1 MLVNNQLI
9 LTQIEEVP
17 TELGEPD
24 CKLIEPFVL
33 KNDETLEPWLLQHTS
48 QNQFMILIFPKK

>member
-33 KNDETLEPWLLQHTS
+33 KNDETLEPELVEGV
-48 QNQFMILIFPKK
+48 